1 VSSEQRLGTR
11 MSTTTT
17 KAPAA
22 ASALAITTAGLMIT
36 CSTPA
41 QAGPCKQYGF
51 DGDVAILEPDTGW
64 FVGFSSAGTIASGQ
78 AVAVN
83 HQTGEPQRNGTITGG
98 FTSPTDLSL
107 TIQYPEGTQIY
118 KGAVG
123 SDDVA
128 RGVTAQPP
136 FDGVSWYSSSLD
148 CVDVATQA
156 APPPQQAPPPGQQA
170 PPPEQAPTNAISV
183 NFSDVPGGL
192 KVNVNNS
199 SSVAG
204 TCTYDATAPN
214 SLIPPVHRDFTV
226 GANAGTSFQ
235 ITGIRTGTQYNTVT
249 VCRGNFQG
257 KDVEIGRVELTRS
270 F

>member
-1 VSSEQRLGTR
+1 MQVGSRCRNSVNVSERD
-11 MSTTTT
+11 
-17 KAPAA
+17 
-22 ASALAITTAGLMIT
+22 
-36 CSTPA
+36 
-41 QAGPCKQYGF
+41 GF
-51 DGDVAILEPDTGW
+51 DHGIL
-64 FVGFSSAGTIASGQ
+64 
-78 AVAVN
+78 N
-83 HQTGEPQRNGTITGG
+83 N
-98 FTSPTDLSL
+98 LS
-107 TIQYPEGTQIY
+107 E
-118 KGAVG
+118 
-123 SDDVA
+123 S
-128 RGVTAQPP
+128 
-136 FDGVSWYSSSLD
+136 
-148 CVDVATQA
+148 
-156 APPPQQAPPPGQQA
+156 

-214 SLIPPVHRDFTV
+214 SLIPSVHRDFTV